1 MLSTQSFSYEYQV
14 GGSLPL
20 NAPSY
25 VRRQADEELYQAL
38 KKSEFCCV
46 LNSRQM
52 GKSSLKVQTMHRLRQ
67 AGICCE
73 SIDLT
78 LIGTQQ
84 VTSEQWYASFLA
96 FLAHSFRLKVNVRTW
111 WRDRN
116 HLSLVNRLSEFLE
129 TVLLVEIEQNIVI
142 FMDEI
147 DSVLGLKFPID
158 DFFALIRACYNKRAE
173 NSAYERLTFA
183 LLGVATP
190 ADLIADKNRTPFNI
204 GRVIELK
211 GFDIEEAMPLLPG
224 LFQSL
229 LPKTPIHNNAFGD
242 ASQPVAVLQQILYW
256 TGGQPFLTQKLCQIV
271 VNSCRGRSEEVGK
284 IPPGTEVFW
293 VEKLVRSHIIENW
306 ESKDEPEH
314 LKTICDRLL
323 RNEQQTGRLLG
334 LYQQILLA
342 REAGEIG
349 IAANDSSAQIE
360 LLLSGLVVK
369 HESFIQVR
377 NPIYQAVFNLNWVG
391 KQLEKLR
398 PYAPMLSAWL
408 ISGHEDDSRLLRG
421 KALLEA
427 LEWSAS
433 RKLSNQ
439 DYQFLAKSQEL
450 ERQEVQRTLEAE
462 RAKAIEA
469 QLIEEQKRLAQE
481 QKTAKLQR
489 ILLGVSSLALAISS
503 GFGMMAFLQYR
514 KAALSEIQA
523 LASSSHGSFDSQ
535 HRLDA
540 LIEAIKAKHKLQNLG
555 KVNPEIAAEVD
566 TILRQAIYG
575 ADEFN
580 RLVGHQGGAIGVAF
594 SPDGEIIATASN
606 DRTVKLW
613 KRDGT
618 LLKSL
623 PHNATVYRV
632 KFSPDGSLIA
642 SANLDGTVK
651 LWRRDGRLVKSWQAH
666 PAAVWDVAFS
676 PQGNRIVSASD
687 DNTLNVWQLD
697 GTLVATLKGHQTTVR
712 GVAFS
717 PQGNLIASA
726 GFDDTI
732 RLWQPDGT
740 LLQTIKANSV
750 IVRGVAFNPQG
761 NLLASSNDDG
771 TVKLWKLD
779 GTLIHT
785 LEGHKGQVE
794 RVVFSPSG
802 KQLAS
807 VGVDQTVKLWQ
818 SDGTLIKIFQGHN
831 SSVWDVTFSPDGDTI
846 ASASTDNTVKLWR
859 LEQKLVKSLN
869 PIEGQVRDIA
879 YAPDGSLIALA
890 GREKTIKLFDPK
902 GNLLL
907 TLKGHKSTVR
917 GVAFSPDSKLIASAS
932 ADKTV
937 KLWRTD
943 GTLVKTFTGHG
954 GAVWR
959 LAFSP
964 DGEAIASPSDD
975 RTIKLWQ
982 LDGKLI
988 RTLKGHSGRVY
999 QVRFT
1004 PDGDRLA
1011 SISEDGNLIF
1021 WQRDGTL
1028 LQRIF
1033 AHNSGGVWGLSI
1045 SPDGQLIATSNMDS
1059 TIKLWRPDG
1068 TLVRTL
1074 KGHKIHAPTVEFSP
1088 DGKMLA
1094 SGSLDNTIKLWKLD
1108 GSDPITLLGHQR
1120 GIWQVKFSPDGK
1132 YLVSASDEPMV
1143 FVWNLDQIIHLDEM
1157 AYACNWVRDYLRTNV
1172 EFKDSDRAESYLCDR
1187 LKN

>member
-1 MLSTQSFSYEYQV
+1 MLTGQRNSYEYKV

-25 VRRQADEELYQAL
+25 VRRQADEELYRSL
-38 KKSEFCCV
+38 KNSEFCYV

-52 GKSSLKVQTMHRLRQ
+52 GKSSLRVQTMHRLRQ
-67 AGICCE
+67 IGIRCE

-78 LIGTQQ
+78 LIGSQQ
-84 VTSEQWYASFLA
+84 VTPEQWYASLVA

-129 TVLLVEIEQNIVI
+129 TVLLGEIEQNIVI

-147 DSVLGLKFPID
+147 DSVLGLNFPMD

-204 GRVIELK
+204 GRAIELK

-224 LFQSL
+224 LVESL
-229 LPKTPIHNNAFGD
+229 LPHSPIDNNAFGD

-271 VNSCRGRSEEVGK
+271 VNSCRGRGEEVGE
-284 IPPGTEVFW
+284 ISPGTEALW
-293 VEKLVRSHIIENW
+293 VEELVRAHIIENW

-314 LKTICDRLL
+314 LKTIRERLL
-323 RNEQQTGRLLG
+323 KNQQHAGHLLG

-342 REAGEIG
+342 CEAGEIG
-349 IAANDSSAQIE
+349 IAADDSAAKIE

-369 HESFIQVR
+369 HEGFLQIR

-408 ISGHEDDSRLLRG
+408 ASAGEDDSRLLRG
-421 KALLEA
+421 KALREA

-433 RKLSNQ
+433 RKLSNE
-439 DYQFLAKSQEL
+439 DYQFLAKSQEW
-450 ERQEVQRTLEAE
+450 ERQEVQKTLEAE

-489 ILLGVSSLALAISS
+489 ILLGVGSLALGITA
-503 GFGMMAFLQYR
+503 GFGVMAFLQYR

-535 HRLDA
+535 RRLDA
-540 LIEAIKAKHKLQNLG
+540 LIEAMKAKRQLQNLG
-555 KVNPEIAAEVD
+555 TVNTQIAAEVD
-566 TILRQAIYG
+566 AILRQAIYG

-580 RLVGHQGGAIGVAF
+580 RLLGHQGGVLGVAF
-594 SPDGEIIATASN
+594 SPDGKIIATSSN

-623 PHNATVYRV
+623 THNATVYRV

-666 PAAVWDVAFS
+666 RAAVWDVAFS

-687 DNTLNVWQLD
+687 DNTLKVWQLN
-697 GTLVATLKGHQTTVR
+697 GTLVATLKGHQTTVW

-717 PQGNLIASA
+717 FQGNLIASA

-732 RLWQPDGT
+732 RLWQPDGI
-740 LLQTIKANSV
+740 LVRTIKANSLL
-750 IVRGVAFNPQG
+750 VRGVAFSPQG

-779 GTLIHT
+779 GTLVNT
-785 LEGHKGQVE
+785 LQGHKGQVE
-794 RVVFSPSG
+794 RVVFSPNG
-802 KQLAS
+802 KQIAS
-807 VGVDQTVKLWQ
+807 VGADQTVKLWQ
-818 SDGTLIKIFQGHN
+818 SDGTLIKTFQGHE
-831 SSVWDVTFSPDGDTI
+831 SSIWNVTFSPDGDII
-846 ASASTDNTVKLWR
+846 ATASMDNTVKLWR
-859 LEQKLVKSLN
+859 LEQKLVKPLN
-869 PIEGQVRDIA
+869 PIKAQVWNIA
-879 YAPDGSLIALA
+879 YAPDGNPIALA
-890 GREKTIKLFDPK
+890 GREKTIKLFDPQ

-917 GVAFSPDSKLIASAS
+917 GVAFSPDRKFIASAS

-943 GTLVKTFTGHG
+943 GTLVKTFTGHS
-954 GAVWR
+954 APVWR

-964 DGEAIASPSDD
+964 DGQAIASTSDD
-975 RTIKLWQ
+975 NTIKLWQ

-988 RTLKGHSGRVY
+988 TTFKGHSARVY
-999 QVRFT
+999 QVCFT
-1004 PDGDRLA
+1004 PDGNQLA
-1011 SISEDGNLIF
+1011 SVSEDGNLIL
-1021 WQRDGTL
+1021 WQRNGTL
-1028 LQRIF
+1028 LHRIK
-1033 AHNSGGVWGLSI
+1033 AHNNAVWGLSI
-1045 SPDGQLIATSNMDS
+1045 SPDGQLIATSSMDS

-1074 KGHKIHAPTVEFSP
+1074 KGHKIQAPTVEFSP

-1094 SGSLDNTIKLWKLD
+1094 SGSLDNTVKLWQLD
-1108 GSDPITLLGHQR
+1108 GTELITLLGQ
-1120 GIWQVKFSPDGK
+1120 GGVWDVKFSPDGK
-1132 YLVSASDEPMV
+1132 YLVSASDEPSV
-1143 FVWNLDQIIHLDEM
+1143 FVWNLQQILHLDEM
-1157 AYACNWVRDYLRTNV
+1157 AYACNWVRDYLRTNAEV
-1172 EFKDSDRAESYLCDR
+1172 KQRDRAASYLCDR
-1187 LKN
+1187 IKN